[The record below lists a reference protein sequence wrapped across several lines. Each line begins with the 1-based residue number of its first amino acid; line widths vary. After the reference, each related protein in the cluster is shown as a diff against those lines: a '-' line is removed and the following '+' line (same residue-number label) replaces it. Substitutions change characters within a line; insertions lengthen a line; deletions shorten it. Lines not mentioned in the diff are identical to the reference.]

1 MTKLHNDCNC
11 YLKKTWKHESD
22 QVHENM
28 DRIMTEALDEVKNEL
43 LSLSGKLYDEERIL
57 CQDLNGIV
65 DPDEIDRHLDP
76 ISMDVDS
83 TIKSYYLTLRTMHI
97 NFEDLSMRSL
107 RQMAQNAKLF
117 ETLVQARD
125 NIYFLYK

>member
-1 MTKLHNDCNC
+1 M
-11 YLKKTWKHESD
+11 
-22 QVHENM
+22 
-28 DRIMTEALDEVKNEL
+28 DEVKNEL
-43 LSLSGKLYDEERIL
+43 LALSGKLYDEERIL

-76 ISMDVDS
+76 ISMEVDS

-125 NIYFLYK
+125 DLHLTFFHFRC

>member
-1 MTKLHNDCNC
+1 
-11 YLKKTWKHESD
+11 
-22 QVHENM
+22 
-28 DRIMTEALDEVKNEL
+28 MTEALDEVKNAL

-76 ISMDVDS
+76 ISMEVDS

-125 NIYFLYK
+125 NIQFSSFRSN

>member
-1 MTKLHNDCNC
+1 
-11 YLKKTWKHESD
+11 
-22 QVHENM
+22 
-28 DRIMTEALDEVKNEL
+28 MTEALDEVKNDL
-43 LSLSGKLYDEERIL
+43 LALCGKLYDEERIL

-65 DPDEIDRHLDP
+65 DQDEIDRHLDP
-76 ISMDVDS
+76 ISLEVDA

-107 RQMAQNAKLF
+107 RQMAQNAKLL

-125 NIYFLYK
+125 IISVLLRNVHSQDPIFVHHNFWVLALSNIFENTF